1 MCVFFY
7 LLFRCSCFFSCIV
20 SFRDITYVCAK
31 CMANK
36 AIEILSAEERK
47 ERRHRRNLTTLRH
60 YSKVQFDTLVGD
72 RLKPRKCS
80 KVPMAVQTERKGGG
94 EGGSRARRKDL
105 RLVNQPTP
113 PRFRF
118 IIMKYS
124 TPFLFNITFTL

>member
-1 MCVFFY
+1 
-7 LLFRCSCFFSCIV
+7 
-20 SFRDITYVCAK
+20 
-31 CMANK
+31 MANK

-47 ERRHRRNLTTLRH
+47 ERRHRRNLTRLRH
-60 YSKVQFDTLVGD
+60 YSKVHFDTLVED

-80 KVPMAVQTERKGGG
+80 KDPMAVHGK
-94 EGGSRARRKDL
+94 EGGWGEESRARRKDL

-124 TPFLFNITFTL
+124 TLFFLILLSLYNRGKILNIV